1 MLAAAT
7 AMRLADFGDFIPFLF
22 IIYVIYAIFSSMA
35 KAVKQ
40 AAKVQQAASTTDT
53 SSQQPLTAADVR
65 LALQRRLTAAAAARS
80 QAAAAQA
87 AANAPSVALSV
98 PAVAAVSASSTQPDF
113 GAAAGAQQMQIA
125 SDGSMTLAPS
135 GMNFSTLLATLPAAA
150 QAIVASAV
158 IGPCAAHRGGGH
170 NPEDW

>member
-7 AMRLADFGDFIPFLF
+7 AMRLADFGNFIPFLF
-22 IIYVIYAIFSSMA
+22 VLYVIYAIFSSVS

-40 AAKVQQAASTTDT
+40 AAQAQNSAGSSDT
-53 SSQQPLTAADVR
+53 STEPQMTAADVR
-65 LALQRRLTAAAAARS
+65 LALQRRLTAAAAAR
-80 QAAAAQA
+80 AQA
-87 AANAPSVALSV
+87 AVAQTSQSVQTLAR
-98 PAVAAVSASSTQPDF
+98 PASIVSVSASSTSATLGSA
-113 GAAAGAQQMQIA
+113 GAASQMQSPA
-125 SDGSMTLAPS
+125 DLSLLFAPTRV
-135 GMNFSTLLATLPAAA
+135 NLSTLLASLPPAA